1 VRFLLAAMW
10 LPLAAAAGDMIE
22 LRFQDRDADGT
33 AYPTRMLVTPDHLR
47 IDRGRETDDFTLL
60 DRRAKVVFSVEP
72 SAQRILRIE
81 PLPVPDVKP
90 DPWKVEERAEGDRQ
104 GPHRVFISV
113 NGRSCGEIRAVPGL
127 YPDAAAALREYRL
140 ALAGMQWRTHE
151 RTPPELRDDCDLA
164 RHVLEIGRETGHG
177 FPVEEFRH
185 DGSFRRL
192 LAQREIPEQ
201 RALFLLPALPVVAIG
216 R

>member
-1 VRFLLAAMW
+1 VA
-10 LPLAAAAGDMIE
+10 
-22 LRFQDRDADGT
+22 
-33 AYPTRMLVTPDHLR
+33 
-47 IDRGRETDDFTLL
+47 
-60 DRRAKVVFSVEP
+60 FSVEP

-81 PLPVPDVKP
+81 PLPVPAVKP
-90 DPWKVEERAEGDRQ
+90 DPWKVEERTEGDRQ
-104 GPHRVFISV
+104 GPHRFSISV
-113 NGRSCGEIRAVPGL
+113 NGESCSEIQAVPDL
-127 YPDAAAALREYRL
+127 YPDAVAALREYRL

-164 RHVLEIGRETGHG
+164 RHVLEIERETGYG

-192 LAQREIPEQ
+192 LAHGEIPEQ
-201 RALFLLPALPVVAIG
+201 RALFLLPALPIVVIG